1 MYVIPTVGSDCNA
14 HDCLVSLYVNYK
26 VFGSIIDL
34 SNVLRQNLAA
44 FSIIYSSI
52 YKNFTHFN
60 GVTKH
65 RLALL
70 KG

>member
-34 SNVLRQNLAA
+34 CNVL
-44 FSIIYSSI
+44 IIYSSI
-52 YKNFTHFN
+52 YKNFTQFN